1 MDQNDVQGRLA
12 AQGDVNIGNSYQ
24 SNCFLFDHK
33 NGGDRKNCD
42 ELSNDDFKYAI
53 VAGGTF
59 HFGDGQICNGGIA
72 YGNKDNFYLNEKVEV
87 SLINNH
93 CPIDNTEIINFDKV
107 KNDIVSL
114 SNDLSNLESDI
125 EDCNIDLT
133 IGKNQIVING
143 DKIVATDY
151 SLKCYI
157 NSIEDTGVNPNDITI
172 IVNLS
177 GSDITLSQFDL
188 GALRDYASHII
199 WNAPNAEKI
208 TFNGFRLQGTLL
220 APKAKII
227 GKTGNNIQGILIAEE
242 VYGPLEIDIVPFE
255 GCVEIAADAD
265 IVFTESESHITQEIT
280 TSTSSTKSAP
290 TNTIEN
296 ENANIVG
303 ITESSET
310 LTKTISKSYD
320 EVITDTPTEDDN
332 DSSDEEITD
341 FPEENGNDSNDED
354 EVEISKT
361 PMEDDNESND
371 EEISKSPMEDDNES
385 NDEEISKSP
394 MEDDNESND
403 EEISK
408 SPMEDDNESN
418 DKEISKSPM
427 EDDNESND
435 EEADNTIKQ
444 LYIYIHLCT

>member
-1 MDQNDVQGRLA
+1 MFIDIILYITIIIITLTSYTIASSTEKKCGKELLGIVHDFNAFIFGDFTMDYNDVQGRLA
-12 AQGDVNIGNSYQ
+12 AQGDVNIGNGYQ
-24 SNCFLFDHK
+24 GNCFLFDHK
-33 NGGDRKNCD
+33 NGMDRRNCD

-72 YGNKDNFYLNEKVEV
+72 YGNKDTFYLNEKVKV

-93 CPIDNTEIINFDKV
+93 CPIDNTEIINFDKI

-157 NSIEDTGVNPNDITI
+157 NSIVDTGVNPNDITI

-188 GALRDYASHII
+188 GRLSNYASRII

-220 APKAKII
+220 APNAKII
-227 GKTGNNIQGILIAEE
+227 GETGNNIQGILIAKE

-255 GCVEIAADAD
+255 GCVEIAADGK
-265 IVFTESESHITQEIT
+265 EEEEN
-280 TSTSSTKSAP
+280 KEEE
-290 TNTIEN
+290 NKEEEEEEEN
-296 ENANIVG
+296 E
-303 ITESSET
+303 E
-310 LTKTISKSYD
+310 
-320 EVITDTPTEDDN
+320 
-332 DSSDEEITD
+332 
-341 FPEENGNDSNDED
+341 EEN
-354 EVEISKT
+354 
-361 PMEDDNESND
+361 
-371 EEISKSPMEDDNES
+371 EE
-385 NDEEISKSP
+385 EE
-394 MEDDNESND
+394 
-403 EEISK
+403 EE
-408 SPMEDDNESN
+408 
-418 DKEISKSPM
+418 
-427 EDDNESND
+427 
-435 EEADNTIKQ
+435 EEEE
-444 LYIYIHLCT
+444 